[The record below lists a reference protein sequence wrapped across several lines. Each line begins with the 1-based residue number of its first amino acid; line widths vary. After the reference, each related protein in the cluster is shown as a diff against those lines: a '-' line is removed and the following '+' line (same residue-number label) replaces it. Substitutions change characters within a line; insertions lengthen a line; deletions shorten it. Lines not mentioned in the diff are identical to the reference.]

1 MVILSIRTFRTM
13 GQAVSTFFTVT
24 VVDAAK
30 KAWATVVNGVTV
42 FAKWVQEGVT
52 SFVNSV
58 INSITGVLE
67 SVKNFFIR
75 AWNNV
80 VEFTNKI
87 FNLTPNPKDY
97 VFDYVH
103 QIGTEMVQAGIDHMR
118 QRLKELGQNDIDN
131 LSDEEVEKRWKQYM
145 SNHPLTPEEEQEL
158 KDTFGS
164 DFDSDS
170 SKTMSS
176 RGGLSKFASPPVS
189 GLGATNPQ
197 EAEEFKLRKDHVI
210 THMTFVLLSPEQFK
224 LGRPKSVSLTPD
236 EEQELNRLLS
246 S

>member
-1 MVILSIRTFRTM
+1 M
-13 GQAVSTFFTVT
+13 GQAVSTFFSVT
-24 VVDAAK
+24 VVNAAK
-30 KAWATVVNGVTV
+30 NAWATVVSGVTA
-42 FAKWVQEGVT
+42 FATWVKDGVM

-87 FNLTPNPKDY
+87 FYLKPNPKDY
-97 VFDYVH
+97 VYDYVYE
-103 QIGTEMVQAGIDHMR
+103 IGKEMSKAGIEHMR

-131 LSDEEVEKRWKQYM
+131 LSDEEVEKKWKQYM
-145 SNHPLTPEEEQEL
+145 SNHPLTPEEEQDL
-158 KDTFGS
+158 KDTFGK

-176 RGGLSKFASPPVS
+176 KFRSPPVT
-189 GLGATNPQ
+189 GFAATSPQ

-210 THMTFVLLSPEQFK
+210 THVTFVLLSPEQFK
-224 LGRPKSVSLTPD
+224 IGRPKPVSLTPD